1 MGNVARPNPV
11 QDGAEKEWIVTSKI
25 SSGLVLVA
33 LTAAALLSAA
43 SVRAD
48 IPTSERNALIALY
61 NSTSGD
67 GWINRANW
75 KVGGVVFNTPG
86 TECTWRG
93 VTCNTAED
101 AVTKVVLN
109 VNNLSGTLPTELA
122 GLPALEF
129 LSMYGN
135 ALTGEIPP
143 ALGILSNL
151 LSINLNTNQLT
162 GSIPTE
168 LGDLAALSEL
178 KLQVNQLTGGIPP
191 ELADATQLYQ
201 LNLSGNQ
208 LTGGIPPELG
218 SLAILDALVL
228 DNNQLSGTIPP
239 ELGNLH
245 QLRYLRLHS
254 NQLTGSIPTVLGGLG
269 GYMNEMN
276 LGGNQLSGTIPPSL
290 GNLPNLQLLDL
301 GRNRLTGSIPPEL
314 GGNQGLMW
322 RLNLSHNRLSG
333 SIPST
338 LYSAEFHPSYIY
350 LNNNQLSGSLPASLG
365 SMVGSELFLH
375 SNQLSGAIPP
385 EWINIWVYDGTG
397 LDLRWNAL
405 HSDDPA
411 IIAQLDVDQI
421 GGDWQSSQT
430 IAPENPSISST
441 ADHTVWLGWDAVSS
455 TPGAGGHVLYFK
467 ETTNPDWLLN
477 GTATSKTTVTFPVTG
492 LDPGTQY
499 DFAIATYTDPHLNNR
514 NRVISD
520 QSPLVNG
527 VTASTGC
534 EMPIISIGETPPWT
548 LGVTEVFDSY
558 LWNTGASTQSIFVTP
573 PEETSYWVTTT
584 SGGCEESAAVTVN
597 PVIFNDGF
605 ESGSTVEWSA
615 ASP

>member
-1 MGNVARPNPV
+1 MIL
-11 QDGAEKEWIVTSKI
+11 K
-25 SSGLVLVA
+25 SGSRLVPLA
-33 LTAAALLSAA
+33 LTVAVLLLAGSI
-43 SVRAD
+43 RAN

-61 NSTSGD
+61 NSTNGD

-75 KVGGVVFNTPG
+75 KVSGVFNTAG

-93 VTCNTAED
+93 VMCNTAED
-101 AVTKVVLN
+101 AVVRVVLN
-109 VNNLSGTLPTELA
+109 VNNLSGTLPAGLD

-135 ALTGEIPP
+135 ALTGQIPP
-143 ALGILSNL
+143 TLGNLSNL

-162 GSIPTE
+162 GSIPPE

-178 KLQVNQLTGGIPP
+178 KLDVNQLSGGIPP

-201 LNLSGNQ
+201 LTLSGNQ
-208 LTGGIPPELG
+208 LTGGVPPELG

-239 ELGNLH
+239 ELGNLL
-245 QLRYLRLHS
+245 QLRYLRLNS
-254 NQLTGSIPTVLGGLG
+254 NQLTGSIPTELGSGS
-269 GYMNEMN
+269 GYMNEMI
-276 LGGNQLSGTIPPSL
+276 LGSNQLSGTIPPSF
-290 GNLPNLQLLDL
+290 GNFTNLQALDL
-301 GRNRLTGSIPPEL
+301 DRNQLTGSIPPEL
-314 GGNQGLMW
+314 GGNKPFMW

-338 LYSAEFHPSYIY
+338 LYGAGCYPQYIY

-385 EWINIWVYDGTG
+385 EWIDIWVYDGTG

-411 IIAQLDVDQI
+411 IIAQLNVDQI

-430 IAPENPSISST
+430 IAPENPSLSST
-441 ADHTVWLGWDAVSS
+441 ADHTVWLGWDAASS
-455 TPGAGGHVLYFK
+455 TPGAGGYVLYFK
-467 ETTNPDWLLN
+467 ETTSPNWLLN
-477 GTATSKTTVTFPVTG
+477 GTATSKATVTFPVTG
-492 LDPGTQY
+492 LNPGTQY
-499 DFAIATYTDPHLNNR
+499 DFAIATYTDPHSNNR
-514 NRVISD
+514 NRVVSD
-520 QSPLVNG
+520 PSPLVNG
-527 VTASTGC
+527 MTASTGC
-534 EMPIISIGETPPWT
+534 EMPIISIGDTPPWT

-558 LWNTGASTQSIFVTP
+558 LWSTGASTQSIFVNP

-584 SGGCEESAAVTVN
+584 FGGCEESAAATVN

-605 ESGSTVEWSA
+605 ESGSTAEWSA